1 MVKKS
6 SSKQGK
12 WTSKMKAE
20 DLRLQFH
27 PVTRKRWT
35 DFETLFGER
44 GACGGCWCMFWR
56 LTRKEFD
63 SQKGEGNRKTMKAIV
78 QSGKIPGILAFS
90 QDKPVAWCSVAPR
103 DQFSALDRSRILK
116 PVDELPVWS
125 ISCFF
130 VEKNYRG
137 KGLSIQMIK
146 AAVDY
151 VKKNGGSVVE
161 AYPVE
166 PKKDKMPDAFAWTGL
181 ASAFIKAGFTECA
194 RRSETRPIMR
204 FYIED

>member
-1 MVKKS
+1 MKTASV
-6 SSKQGK
+6 
-12 WTSKMKAE
+12 KMKF
-20 DLRLQFH
+20 L
-27 PVTRKRWT
+27 PVTKKRWT

-56 LTRKEFD
+56 LPRKEFE
-63 SQKGEGNRKTMKAIV
+63 SQKGEGNRKAMKTIIQA
-78 QSGKIPGILAFS
+78 GKIPGILGFS
-90 QDKPVAWCSVAPR
+90 QDRPVAWCSVAPR
-103 DQFSALDRSRILK
+103 DEFSALDRSRILK
-116 PVDELPVWS
+116 PVDNLPVWS

-130 VEKNYRG
+130 VEKKYRR
-137 KGLSIQMIK
+137 KGLSTQMIK

-166 PKKDKMPDAFAWTGL
+166 PKKDKMADAFAWTGL
-181 ASAFIKAGFTECA
+181 ASAFIKAGFKECA
-194 RRSETRPIMR
+194 RRSSTRPIMR

>member
-1 MVKKS
+1 ME
-6 SSKQGK
+6 
-12 WTSKMKAE
+12 AN
-20 DLRLQFH
+20 DLILQFH
-27 PVTRKRWT
+27 PLTTDKWM
-35 DFETLFGER
+35 DFESLFGPR

-56 LTRKEFD
+56 LTRKEFERH
-63 SQKGEGNRKTMKAIV
+63 KGEGNRKAMKAIV
-78 QSGKIPGILAFS
+78 EAGKIPGILAFA
-90 QDKPVAWCSVAPR
+90 QDRAVAWCSVAPR
-103 DQFSALDRSRILK
+103 EHFTALARSRILK
-116 PVDELPVWS
+116 PLDNLPVWS

-130 VEKNYRG
+130 VEKNYRH
-137 KGLSIQMIK
+137 KGLSTQMIK

-151 VKKNGGSVVE
+151 VKENGGSVVE

-181 ASAFIKAGFTECA
+181 ASSFIKAGFKECA

>member
-1 MVKKS
+1 MKTASV
-6 SSKQGK
+6 
-12 WTSKMKAE
+12 KMKF
-20 DLRLQFH
+20 L
-27 PVTRKRWT
+27 PVTRDRWT

-56 LTRKEFD
+56 LTSKEFE
-63 SQKGEGNRKTMKAIV
+63 SQKGEGNRKAMKTIIQA
-78 QSGKIPGILAFS
+78 GKIPGILGFS
-90 QDKPVAWCSVAPR
+90 QDRPVAWCSVAPR

-116 PVDELPVWS
+116 PVDNLPVWS

-130 VEKNYRG
+130 VEKKYRR

-166 PKKDKMPDAFAWTGL
+166 PKKDKMADAFAWTGL
-181 ASAFIKAGFTECA
+181 ASAFIKAGFKECA
-194 RRSETRPIMR
+194 RRSATRPIMR
-204 FYIED
+204 FYIKD

>member
-1 MVKKS
+1 
-6 SSKQGK
+6 
-12 WTSKMKAE
+12 MKAK

-56 LTRKEFD
+56 LTHKEFD
-63 SQKGEGNRKTMKAIV
+63 SQKGEGNRKAMKAIV

-90 QDKPVAWCSVAPR
+90 QDKPLAWCSVAPR

-151 VKKNGGSVVE
+151 VKKNGGAVVE

-181 ASAFIKAGFTECA
+181 ASAFIKAGFTECT

>member
-1 MVKKS
+1 
-6 SSKQGK
+6 
-12 WTSKMKAE
+12 MKAK

-56 LTRKEFD
+56 LTHKEFD
-63 SQKGEGNRKTMKAIV
+63 SQKGEGNRKAMKAIV

-90 QDKPVAWCSVAPR
+90 QDKPLAWCSVAPR

-151 VKKNGGSVVE
+151 VKKNGGAVVE

>member
-1 MVKKS
+1 MASTDANIKFV
-6 SSKQGK
+6 
-12 WTSKMKAE
+12 
-20 DLRLQFH
+20 
-27 PVTRKRWT
+27 PVTKDRWS

-56 LTRKEFD
+56 LPRKEFE
-63 SQKGEGNRKTMKAIV
+63 SQKGEGNRKAMKAIV

-90 QDKPVAWCSVAPR
+90 EGRPVAWCSVAPR
-103 DQFSALDRSRILK
+103 ADFPALARSRVLK
-116 PVDELPVWS
+116 PVDEQPVWS

-130 VEKNYRG
+130 VEKKFRR
-137 KGLSIQMIK
+137 KGLSFQMIK
-146 AAVDY
+146 AAVDF
-151 VKKNGGSVVE
+151 VKKKGGSVVE

-166 PKKDKMPDAFAWTGL
+166 PKKAKMADAFAWTGL
-181 ASAFIKAGFTECA
+181 ASSFIKAGFKECA

>member
-1 MVKKS
+1 MES
-6 SSKQGK
+6 SD
-12 WTSKMKAE
+12 TKMK
-20 DLRLQFH
+20 FV
-27 PVTRKRWT
+27 PVTKDRWS

-44 GACGGCWCMFWR
+44 GACGGCWCMLWR
-56 LTRKEFD
+56 LTRKEFEN
-63 SQKGEGNRKTMKAIV
+63 QKGAGNRRAMKAIIGADKV
-78 QSGKIPGILAFS
+78 PGILAFS
-90 QDKPVAWCSVAPR
+90 RGKPVAWCSVAPR
-103 DQFSALDRSRILK
+103 AHFSALTRSRSLK
-116 PVDELPVWS
+116 PVDAQPVWS
-125 ISCFF
+125 ITCFF
-130 VEKNYRG
+130 VDKQFRH

-151 VKKNGGSVVE
+151 VQKNGGSVVE

>member
-1 MVKKS
+1 MASTDPKIKFV
-6 SSKQGK
+6 
-12 WTSKMKAE
+12 
-20 DLRLQFH
+20 
-27 PVTRKRWT
+27 PVTRDRWS

-56 LTRKEFD
+56 LARKDFE
-63 SQKGEGNRKTMKAIV
+63 SQKGEGNRKAMRAIV

-90 QDKPVAWCSVAPR
+90 QGRPVAWCSVAPR
-103 DQFSALDRSRILK
+103 SDFPALARSRILK
-116 PVDELPVWS
+116 PIDNLPVWS

-130 VEKNYRG
+130 VEKKYRRQ
-137 KGLSIQMIK
+137 GLSFQMIQ

-151 VKKNGGSVVE
+151 VKKNGGTVVE

-166 PKKDKMPDAFAWTGL
+166 PRKDKMADAFAWTGL
-181 ASAFIKAGFTECA
+181 ASAFVKAGFKECA
-194 RRSETRPIMR
+194 RRSETRPIVR

>member
-1 MVKKS
+1 MARS
-6 SSKQGK
+6 WSNGPN
-12 WTSKMKAE
+12 TI
-20 DLRLQFH
+20 LRWF
-27 PVTRKRWT
+27 RKN
-35 DFETLFGER
+35 
-44 GACGGCWCMFWR
+44 R
-56 LTRKEFD
+56 L
-63 SQKGEGNRKTMKAIV
+63 
-78 QSGKIPGILAFS
+78 L
-90 QDKPVAWCSVAPR
+90 AWCSLAPR

-151 VKKNGGSVVE
+151 VKKNGGAVVE

-181 ASAFIKAGFTECA
+181 ASAFIKAGFTECT